1 MFDLTNKTALITG
14 ATGGIG
20 QAIAEKFLAQ
30 GATVIATGTRAAKL
44 AELQGQLGDRLLTMA
59 ADMSDP
65 NAPAALADEI
75 KQRGLAVDILVNN
88 AGITRDGLLMR
99 MKDEDW
105 QDVLDLNLTAAVR
118 LTKALLKDMMARRWG
133 RIISISSIVG
143 VMGNAGQTNYAAAK
157 AGLIGFSKSLAQ
169 EVASRNITCNVIAP
183 GFISTAM
190 TDGLPDEVKNRM
202 MDRIPQRRF
211 GTVDDIAAAAIFLA
225 AEESGYLTGQTLHVN
240 GGMLMI

>member
-1 MFDLTNKTALITG
+1 
-14 ATGGIG
+14 
-20 QAIAEKFLAQ
+20 
-30 GATVIATGTRAAKL
+30 
-44 AELQGQLGDRLLTMA
+44 
-59 ADMSDP
+59 
-65 NAPAALADEI
+65 
-75 KQRGLAVDILVNN
+75 
-88 AGITRDGLLMR
+88 
-99 MKDEDW
+99 
-105 QDVLDLNLTAAVR
+105 
-118 LTKALLKDMMARRWG
+118 KDMMARRWG